1 MPGYSRRLTLVRC
14 FAVAITPAAYHSLV
28 FFTIDAGGYPILTK
42 TFRVIL
48 YNSNHKII
56 MSVRGERHA
65 RTVRPGEKF
74 TIELQS
80 NPSTGYR
87 WHLLYFDKSI
97 LNLISS
103 ELATKPTNQI
113 GTAGI
118 ERFNFEA
125 TKKGTTSI
133 KLIYKRS
140 WESGT
145 VKSNEFFVNV
155 I

>member
-1 MPGYSRRLTLVRC
+1 
-14 FAVAITPAAYHSLV
+14 
-28 FFTIDAGGYPILTK
+28 
-42 TFRVIL
+42 
-48 YNSNHKII
+48 
-56 MSVRGERHA
+56 MSERGERHA

-103 ELATKPTNQI
+103 EFATKPTNQI

-118 ERFNFEA
+118 QRFNFEA

-140 WESGT
+140 WESET

>member
-1 MPGYSRRLTLVRC
+1 VHC
-14 FAVAITPAAYHSLV
+14 FVTAITPVAYHSLV

-56 MSVRGERHA
+56 MSERGERHA

-87 WHLLYFDKSI
+87 WHLLYFNKSI
-97 LNLISS
+97 LKLIYS
-103 ELATKPTNQI
+103 EFATQPTNQI

-118 ERFNFEA
+118 QRFNFEA

-140 WESGT
+140 WESET

>member
-1 MPGYSRRLTLVRC
+1 M
-14 FAVAITPAAYHSLV
+14 
-28 FFTIDAGGYPILTK
+28 LTK
-42 TFRVIL
+42 TFRAVIP

-56 MSVRGERHA
+56 MSERGERHA

-87 WHLLYFDKSI
+87 WHLLYFNKSI
-97 LNLISS
+97 LKLIYS
-103 ELATKPTNQI
+103 EFATQPTNQI
-113 GTAGI
+113 GTAGGVQ
-118 ERFNFEA
+118 RFNFEA

-140 WESGT
+140 WESET